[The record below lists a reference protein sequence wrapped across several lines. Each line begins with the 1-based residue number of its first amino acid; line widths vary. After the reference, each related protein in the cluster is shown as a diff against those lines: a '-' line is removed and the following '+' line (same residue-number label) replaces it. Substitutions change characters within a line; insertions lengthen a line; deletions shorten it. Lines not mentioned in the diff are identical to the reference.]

1 MPTIKD
7 MLGRAL
13 DAPALPYRIIS
24 LVPSQTELLSY
35 LGLGER
41 VVGITKFCVHPQ
53 AWYRSKVRVGGTKQV
68 HFDRISA
75 LDPDLILAN
84 KEENTREMVE
94 ALAEDYPIWV
104 SDVDNLDTALQ
115 MIGQIGKIVGK
126 GNEAAALA
134 KQVQEGFG
142 RLRQEGEPPLRAAY
156 LIWERP
162 LMVAGGGTFID
173 DMLCRAGFEN
183 VFRGQPRYPESS
195 LESLSE
201 LAPDVVL
208 LSSEPFPFRQQH
220 IAAYR
225 KALPEAAILLADGEL
240 FSWYGSRL
248 LDSPAYFAKLSAEAS
263 RQLAHIRQS
272 G

>member
-1 MPTIKD
+1 MPMIKD
-7 MLGRAL
+7 MLGRTV
-13 DAPALPYRIIS
+13 DAPALPRRIVS
-24 LVPSQTELLSY
+24 LVPSQTELLFY
-35 LGLGER
+35 LGLGDR
-41 VVGITKFCVHPQ
+41 VVGVTKFCVHPQ
-53 AWYRSKVRVGGTKQV
+53 AWHRAKVSVGGTKQV
-68 HFDRISA
+68 HFDRIRA
-75 LDPDLILAN
+75 LGPDLILAN

-94 ALAEDYPIWV
+94 ALAEDYPVWV

-115 MIGQIGKIVGK
+115 MISQVGTMVSK
-126 GNEAAALA
+126 GNAAAALA

-142 RLRQEGEPPLRAAY
+142 RLGQQEGPPLRAAY

-162 LMVAGGGTFID
+162 LMVAGAGTFID

-183 VFRGQPRYPESS
+183 VFRGHPRYPVSS
-195 LESLSE
+195 LEVLSE

-220 IAAYR
+220 RAAYA
-225 KALPEAAILLADGEL
+225 KALPKAAVLLADGEM

-248 LDSPAYFAKLSAEAS
+248 LESPSYFVKLRAEAS
-263 RQLAHIRQS
+263 RQLAHIWQS